1 MVFKMESA
9 NYSQKGKRPDE
20 SKSET
25 TIIMLPSDANP
36 RGNVFGGVILKHLDL
51 IAGLVAKRH
60 AGHAN
65 IVTASIDRMTFLKPV
80 YIGNALIL
88 SARLNYVKR
97 SSMEVEVTIEAEDLG
112 IGERVLTGT
121 ALVTVVALDE
131 HGKPIEVIPLILNTD
146 EDKLLV
152 RNSSLLDSKQSMY
165 NSLNQVTFL
174 LFDHVTIQKL
184 YALSH
189 DSSYRF

>member
-1 MVFKMESA
+1 MESA
-9 NYSQKGKRPDE
+9 NYPHKGKRPDE

-51 IAGLVAKRH
+51 VAGLVAKRH

-65 IVTASIDRMTFLKPV
+65 TVTASIDRMTFLKPV

-97 SSMEVEVTIEAEDLG
+97 SSMEVEVTVEAEDLDT
-112 IGERVLTGT
+112 GERVLTGIAYVT
-121 ALVTVVALDE
+121 LVSLDE
-131 HGKPIEVIPLILNTD
+131 HGKPIEVIPLILDTD
-146 EDKLLV
+146 EHK
-152 RNSSLLDSKQSMY
+152 K
-165 NSLNQVTFL
+165 
-174 LFDHVTIQKL
+174 
-184 YALSH
+184 
-189 DSSYRF
+189 RFHEGESRMVNRLREAGRI

>member
-1 MVFKMESA
+1 MIIALKMVSA
-9 NYSQKGKRPDE
+9 NYSQKGKRPNE

-36 RGNVFGGVILKHLDL
+36 KGNVFGGVILKHLDL

-65 IVTASIDRMTFLKPV
+65 IGT
-80 YIGNALIL
+80 ALIL

-97 SSMEVEVTIEAEDLG
+97 SSMEVEVRIEAEDLD

-121 ALVTVVALDE
+121 AFVTVVALDA
-131 HGKPIEVIPLILNTD
+131 HRRPIEVIPLILNTE
-146 EDKLLV
+146 EDK
-152 RNSSLLDSKQSMY
+152 K
-165 NSLNQVTFL
+165 
-174 LFDHVTIQKL
+174 
-184 YALSH
+184 
-189 DSSYRF
+189 RFHEGESR

>member
-1 MVFKMESA
+1 MESA
-9 NYSQKGKRPDE
+9 KYSQKGKRPDE
-20 SKSET
+20 SKSKT

-88 SARLNYVKR
+88 SARLNYVHK
-97 SSMEVEVTIEAEDLG
+97 SSMEVEVMIEAENLEDG
-112 IGERVLTGT
+112 IKVRTGT
-121 ALVTVVALDE
+121 AYVTVVALDKN
-131 HGKPIEVIPLILNTD
+131 GRPTEVPQLASKTAD
-146 EDKLLV
+146 DKK
-152 RNSSLLDSKQSMY
+152 RCKEG
-165 NSLNQVTFL
+165 
-174 LFDHVTIQKL
+174 
-184 YALSH
+184 AC
-189 DSSYRF
+189 

>member
-1 MVFKMESA
+1 MIIALKMVSS
-9 NYSQKGKRPDE
+9 NYSQKGKRADE

-36 RGNVFGGVILKHLDL
+36 KGNVFGGVILKHLDL

-88 SARLNYVKR
+88 SARLNYIKK
-97 SSMEVEVTIEAEDLG
+97 SSMEVEVRIEAEDLD

-121 ALVTVVALDE
+121 AFVTVVALDE
-131 HGKPIEVIPLILNTD
+131 HRKPIEVIPLILKTD
-146 EDKLLV
+146 EDK
-152 RNSSLLDSKQSMY
+152 K
-165 NSLNQVTFL
+165 
-174 LFDHVTIQKL
+174 
-184 YALSH
+184 
-189 DSSYRF
+189 RFHEGESRMMTRLKGVGRAVI

>member
-1 MVFKMESA
+1 MIITLKMESA
-9 NYSQKGKRPDE
+9 NYPHKGKRSDE
-20 SKSET
+20 SESET
-25 TIIMLPSDANP
+25 SIIMLPSDANP

-97 SSMEVEVTIEAEDLG
+97 SSMEVEVTIEAEDLDT
-112 IGERVLTGT
+112 GERVLTGT
-121 ALVTVVALDE
+121 AYVIVLALDKN
-131 HGKPIEVIPLILNTD
+131 GKPIEVIPLILDTD
-146 EDKLLV
+146 EDK
-152 RNSSLLDSKQSMY
+152 K
-165 NSLNQVTFL
+165 
-174 LFDHVTIQKL
+174 
-184 YALSH
+184 
-189 DSSYRF
+189 RFHEGESRMMNRLREAGRI